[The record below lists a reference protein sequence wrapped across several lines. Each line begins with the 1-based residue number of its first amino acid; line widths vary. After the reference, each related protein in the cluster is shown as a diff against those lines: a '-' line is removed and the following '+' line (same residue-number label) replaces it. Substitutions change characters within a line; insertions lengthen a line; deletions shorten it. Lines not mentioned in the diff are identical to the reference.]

1 MDFHSCHEEAPRL
14 CSMQSGP
21 AKDGGRARQRRSS
34 EAQEVVSPER
44 MGSGRAIAPPA
55 SPFALAALQA
65 HCGADALT
73 VRALEAAILQSER
86 SPAAALRGARRL
98 GTIREGEV
106 AVEPVSA
113 LDALALGDLPSPA
126 TPSSMQALSQVGSV
140 AGALPPA
147 GAQPKSECCSAC
159 TTFQLQLAEVLV
171 VLCLPVW
178 QHRTK
183 QMSEP

>member
-1 MDFHSCHEEAPRL
+1 
-14 CSMQSGP
+14 MQAGQ
-21 AKDGGRARQRRSS
+21 AKDGRRARQRGFS

-44 MGSGRAIAPPA
+44 MGSRRALTPPA

-86 SPAAALRGARRL
+86 SPNAALRGGRRL

-106 AVEPVSA
+106 AVEPMSA
-113 LDALALGDLPSPA
+113 LDALALGNLPSPA
-126 TPSSMQALSQVGSV
+126 TPSGMQAFSRVESV

-147 GAQPKSECCSAC
+147 GAPSQVRV
-159 TTFQLQLAEVLV
+159 LQCLQHLA
-171 VLCLPVW
+171 P
-178 QHRTK
+178 
-183 QMSEP
+183 

>member
-1 MDFHSCHEEAPRL
+1 
-14 CSMQSGP
+14 MQSDP
-21 AKDGGRARQRRSS
+21 VKDGVRARQRGAS

-44 MGSGRAIAPPA
+44 MGSSRALTPPA

-86 SPAAALRGARRL
+86 SPNAALRGGRRL

-113 LDALALGDLPSPA
+113 LDALALGGLPSPA
-126 TPSSMQALSQVGSV
+126 TPSGMQALSLERPV
-140 AGALPPA
+140 AAALPPA
-147 GAQPKSECCSAC
+147 GAS
-159 TTFQLQLAEVLV
+159 TQL
-171 VLCLPVW
+171 
-178 QHRTK
+178 
-183 QMSEP
+183 